1 LKRHEYFFWL
11 KDSLQIVAFNEY
23 LQRSVAGCFFSA
35 DARPAILALPAP
47 AGLMMQAL
55 DRRLP

>member
-23 LQRSVAGCFFSA
+23 LQRSA